1 MLATGRQVRSW
12 SDDFAAHADQHALVR
27 LAAADGLTD
36 DDKAVLGRSIA
47 IFQLGESGTGEHLI
61 AAARTVGV
69 GDRYVEAL
77 GLFIK
82 EEQEHARL
90 LSLVLEAIGQATR
103 SRHWSDQ
110 LFVFIRRLKSLRTEV
125 LTLLV
130 AELIALRYYSALR
143 DGVASPSL
151 AAVFGRIHADE
162 IRHVEFHAETFA
174 PLLRAWLTPIRWMVR
189 VLWNTLVTGTS
200 VLVAIDHRRALRL
213 AGVGIREF
221 VADVWH
227 LRNDLDHRL
236 FGCGP

>member
-1 MLATGRQVRSW
+1 
-12 SDDFAAHADQHALVR
+12 LVR
-27 LAAADGLTD
+27 LATADGLTNSD
-36 DDKAVLGRSIA
+36 RATLGRSLA
-47 IFQLGESGTGEHLI
+47 IFQLGESGTGGHLI
-61 AAARTVGV
+61 AAARTGRVS
-69 GDRYVEAL
+69 DHYVEAL
-77 GLFIK
+77 CLFIK

-90 LSLVLEAIGQATR
+90 LSLVLEAMGQPTR

-162 IRHVEFHAETFA
+162 IRHVEFHAVTFA
-174 PLLRAWLTPIRWMVR
+174 PLLRVWPTPIRWMVR
-189 VLWNTLVTGTS
+189 ALWNTLVAGTS

-213 AGVGIREF
+213 AGVGVRQF
-221 VADVWH
+221 VADVWR
-227 LRNDLDHRL
+227 LRNNLDHRL